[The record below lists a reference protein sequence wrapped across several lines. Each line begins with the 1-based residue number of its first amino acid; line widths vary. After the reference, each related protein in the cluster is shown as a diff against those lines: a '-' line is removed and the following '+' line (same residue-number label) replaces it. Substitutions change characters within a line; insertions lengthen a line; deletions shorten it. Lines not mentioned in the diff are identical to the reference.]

1 MKYVFSTA
9 TKILIAVISIITQ
22 LANMFWSNIIIYEI
36 TEGLRFDW
44 NLLVKNLGFW
54 IILGI
59 NLLYYT
65 SALAIKQKTKSVDE
79 AVEEAISRNSVKL
92 INSIAKSAQ
101 SGDFESCKKTLKV
114 LDQIQKRR
122 RR

>member
-22 LANMFWSNIIIYEI
+22 LVNMFWSNIIIYEI

>member
-101 SGDFESCKKTLKV
+101 SGDFESCKNRL
-114 LDQIQKRR
+114 R
-122 RR
+122 

>member
-44 NLLVKNLGFW
+44 NLLVNNWGFW

>member
-44 NLLVKNLGFW
+44 NLLVNNWGFR

>member
-92 INSIAKSAQ
+92 INSIAKSVQ

>member
-44 NLLVKNLGFW
+44 NLLVKNWGFW

>member
-1 MKYVFSTA
+1 MGGRGSAMSVTA
-9 TKILIAVISIITQ
+9 RAR
-22 LANMFWSNIIIYEI
+22 A
-36 TEGLRFDW
+36 EGLVRD
-44 NLLVKNLGFW
+44 LKKMGL
-54 IILGI
+54 
-59 NLLYYT
+59 
-65 SALAIKQKTKSVDE
+65 KTKSVDE